1 MDITWK
7 KLKELIIKRKGL
19 GTIGLSDISGTI
31 ISSIFWFYLASVI
44 KPEEYGEIFYF
55 IAIISLAFNLSTV
68 GTLNTNIVFS
78 AKEKKLESTLST
90 ISLLIGAISSLILLI
105 IFYKLDIIILLF
117 AYVINTLSLGYLIG
131 KKFYS
136 KYAIYLITQ
145 KVLTVILGI
154 SFYYLFGADGIIT
167 ALGISYVGFLII
179 IIQTYKQSPINFK
192 EFKINFPFI
201 WQNYSIKIIGV
212 FKENIDKIIIV
223 PLIGFSYLGNYALAL
238 QFVALLSMSNLFF
251 GKYLLTHD
259 SRNIENKTLKKYF
272 ILINICTGISASILL
287 PIVVPY
293 FFPQFIEIGILS
305 IMSLVVIPTSIISVK
320 TSELLGNEK
329 SRPNVIGAL
338 ISTSI
343 ILPGML
349 IAVPQYGIFGAA
361 TVFLISSI
369 GQAVYLSIY
378 VKKWRKTSS

>member
-1 MDITWK
+1 M
-7 KLKELIIKRKGL
+7 
-19 GTIGLSDISGTI
+19 
-31 ISSIFWFYLASVI
+31 
-44 KPEEYGEIFYF
+44 
-55 IAIISLAFNLSTV
+55 
-68 GTLNTNIVFS
+68 
-78 AKEKKLESTLST
+78 
-90 ISLLIGAISSLILLI
+90 I

-145 KVLTVILGI
+145 KILTVILGI

-179 IIQTYKQSPINFK
+179 IIQTYKHSPINFK

-259 SRNIENKTLKKYF
+259 SRNIGNKTLKKYF

-329 SRPNVIGAL
+329 SRPNVIGCL
-338 ISTSI
+338 LYTS
-343 ILPGML
+343 PSPRDRG
-349 IAVPQYGIFGAA
+349 
-361 TVFLISSI
+361 
-369 GQAVYLSIY
+369 
-378 VKKWRKTSS
+378 